1 MAGSGVSA
9 DNAKEIYSK
18 TMINHFHLS
27 AKTIKESKM
36 EYRNKGVSMSDDD
49 FNKEYDIPF
58 TDSKKIEAIIEVLKE
73 LI

>member
-1 MAGSGVSA
+1 
-9 DNAKEIYSK
+9 
-18 TMINHFHLS
+18 
-27 AKTIKESKM
+27 
-36 EYRNKGVSMSDDD
+36 MSDVD